1 MTTHGPESPSDW
13 LLRLAPCSATIWDAA
28 ARRAF
33 PGEASLETAHTVYR
47 FKEAGFVSR
56 LKKPARSF
64 DAPKGMRGLRLLGFL
79 VDEGGFWSLSTRW
92 SEGAHAVLWRP
103 PTEGTIATFSITS
116 PSASFVAEEPEPA
129 LDARKSGRT
138 SGIHPVAPKR
148 PPTLRM
154 LEAPSMTRIHTAS
167 G

>member
-13 LLRLAPCSATIWDAA
+13 LLRLAPCSARTWDAA

-33 PGEASLETAHTVYR
+33 AGEASLETAHTLYR

-64 DAPKGMRGLRLLGFL
+64 DAPKAMRGLRLLGFL

-103 PTEGTIATFSITS
+103 PAEDAPASFSITS
-116 PSASFVAEEPEPA
+116 PSASFAAEEPIAEPKRDRPSGVQPRA
-129 LDARKSGRT
+129 AR
-138 SGIHPVAPKR
+138 R

-154 LEAPSMTRIHTAS
+154 LEAPSMTRIHAAS